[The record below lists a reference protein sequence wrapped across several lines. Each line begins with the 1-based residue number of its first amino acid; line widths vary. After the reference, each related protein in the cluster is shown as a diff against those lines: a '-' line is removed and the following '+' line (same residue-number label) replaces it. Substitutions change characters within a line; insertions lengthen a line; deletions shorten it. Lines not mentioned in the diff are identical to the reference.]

1 MLLLNEKIRQPV
13 VVVLGHVDS
22 GKTSLL
28 DKIRG
33 TGVQGREAGGITQH
47 IGASFFPTIT
57 LKEICGPLFD
67 KLGGNINVPGLLV
80 IDTPGHKVFTN
91 LRRRGG
97 SAADI
102 AILVVDSAK
111 GFEVQTLES
120 IDILKSRKV
129 PFVIALNKID
139 RITGWKKGPDM
150 FVSKSIDIQTKTVI
164 EEMDNRIYT
173 IMGNLSQQ
181 SFESEAFYRIK
192 NFSKEVAIVPISA
205 KTGEGIPELLAV
217 LVGLTQ
223 QYLSKGLIISKGAAR
238 GIILE
243 ITEEPGLGPSAN
255 AVLLDGILKIGDKI
269 VMGKRDEAIVSHVKA
284 IFMPKPLDEM
294 RDPRDKF
301 SSIDSVEAASG
312 VKIITPDLE
321 GVLPGSPFVGINSS
335 DNVEEIKKV
344 VFEEV
349 QRAFIITDQSG
360 IIVRADTLG
369 SLEAL
374 IDLLKERNVPIRQA
388 DIGPVTR
395 RDIIEAN
402 AVAEKNVY
410 HGVVLAFGVKILPDA
425 EKEIILKHIKVFS
438 SLVIYSIIEDYLDW
452 VESDREMAEKRIFLS
467 LTPPCSF
474 KIMNGCIFRRND
486 PAVFGVNVLIGR
498 LRQKSSVM
506 NSSGKIVGTISQIQ
520 DKGKNLD
527 EVPQGSEISVS
538 MKEPTVD
545 RHIHEGETLFTVPKS
560 SEAKNLLANF
570 ISRLSVDEVEMLKK
584 IIEINRQINPLY
596 AF

>member
-1 MLLLNEKIRQPV
+1 MNEKIRQPV

-33 TGVQGREAGGITQH
+33 TGVQSREAGGITQH
-47 IGASFFPTIT
+47 IGASFFPTSI
-57 LKEICGPLFD
+57 LKEICGPLYT

-80 IDTPGHKVFTN
+80 IDTPGHKIFTN

-139 RITGWKKGPDM
+139 MITGWKKGPDM
-150 FVSKSIDIQTKTVI
+150 FVSKSINLQTKPVMD
-164 EEMDNRIYT
+164 EVDNRIYT
-173 IMGNLSQQ
+173 IMGNMSQQ
-181 SFESEAFYRIK
+181 SFESEVFYRIK
-192 NFSKEVAIVPISA
+192 NFAKEVTIVPISA
-205 KTGEGIPELLAV
+205 RTGEGIPELLAV

-223 QYLSKGLIISKGAAR
+223 QYLSKGLIVSKGSSR

-243 ITEEPGLGPSAN
+243 ITEEPGLGLSAN
-255 AVLLDGILKIGDKI
+255 AILLDGVLNIGDKI

-301 SSIDSVEAASG
+301 TSIDTVEAASG
-312 VKIITPDLE
+312 VKIIIPDLD
-321 GVLPGSPFVGINSS
+321 GVLPGSPFIGIKSS
-335 DNVEEIKKV
+335 DNVEKIKKV
-344 VFEEV
+344 VYDEV
-349 QRAFIITDQSG
+349 QRAFIVTDKSG

-395 RDIIEAN
+395 RDVIEAN
-402 AVAEKNVY
+402 AVAEKNLY

-425 EKEIILKHIKVFS
+425 EKEMHSKNIKIFS
-438 SLVIYSIIEDYLDW
+438 SYVIYSIIENYLDW
-452 VESDREMAEKRIFLS
+452 VESDREMSEKRAFLS

-474 KIMNGCIFRRND
+474 KIMNGYIFRRND
-486 PAVFGVNVLIGR
+486 PAVLV
-498 LRQKSSVM
+498 
-506 NSSGKIVGTISQIQ
+506 
-520 DKGKNLD
+520 
-527 EVPQGSEISVS
+527 
-538 MKEPTVD
+538 
-545 RHIHEGETLFTVPKS
+545 
-560 SEAKNLLANF
+560 
-570 ISRLSVDEVEMLKK
+570 
-584 IIEINRQINPLY
+584 
-596 AF
+596 

>member
-1 MLLLNEKIRQPV
+1 MTFLNEKIRQPV

-33 TGVQGREAGGITQH
+33 TGVQSREAGGITQH
-47 IGASFFPTIT
+47 IGASFFPTSI
-57 LKEICGPLFD
+57 LKEICGPLFK
-67 KLGGNINVPGLLV
+67 KLGGNVNVPGLLV
-80 IDTPGHKVFTN
+80 IDTPGHAIFTN

-120 IDILKSRKV
+120 MDILKSRKV

-139 RITGWKKGPDM
+139 MITGWRKGPDM
-150 FVSKSIDIQTKTVI
+150 FVTKSIDIQDKPIT

-181 SFESEAFYRIK
+181 GFESEVFYRIK
-192 NFSKEVAIVPISA
+192 NFSKEVAIVPVSA

-223 QYLSKGLIISKGAAR
+223 QYLSKGLIVSKGTPR
-238 GIILE
+238 GIVLE
-243 ITEEPGLGPSAN
+243 IKEESGLGPTAN
-255 AVLLDGILKIGDKI
+255 AILLDGVLEIGNKI
-269 VMGKRDEAIVSHVKA
+269 VMGKRDEAVVSHVKA

-301 SSIDSVEAASG
+301 SSMHQVEAASG
-312 VKIITPDLE
+312 VKIITPDLD
-321 GVLPGSPFVGINSS
+321 GVLPGSPFIGINST
-335 DNVEEIKKV
+335 DNVEDVKKV
-344 VFEEV
+344 VYEEV

-395 RDIIEAN
+395 RDVIEAN
-402 AVAEKNVY
+402 AVAEKNLY
-410 HGVVLAFGVKILPDA
+410 HGVILAFGVKILPDA
-425 EKEIILKHIKVFS
+425 EKEITSKKVKVFS
-438 SLVIYSIIEDYLDW
+438 NPVIYSIIENYLDW
-452 VESDREMAEKRIFLS
+452 VVSNRETVEKRAFIS

-474 KIMNGCIFRRND
+474 KIMDGYIFRRSN
-486 PAVFGVNVLIGR
+486 PAVFGVNVLKGK

-506 NSSGKIVGTISQIQ
+506 NSSGKKVGTINQIQ
-520 DKGKNLD
+520 EKGETFD
-527 EVPQGSEISVS
+527 EVQQGSEISVS

-560 SEAKNLLANF
+560 DEAKKLIDKYN
-570 ISRLSVDEVEMLKK
+570 SRLTSDEVEILNK
-584 IIEINRQINPLY
+584 IIKIKRQITPLY